1 MIQRTDAPSC
11 TKAGAKSL
19 SLVQMPLLFYPDSM
33 FFRSIPRK
41 VLPTMIA
48 VPHILAIQ
56 YRMTFR
62 TIAPPAITR
71 MLKYKSGD
79 CSFNT
84 PTDQLQFSFAELQF
98 FRWFCYLNVH
108 AFQNLFLKRNF
119 SYNSSRSLSP
129 DCFATLRYPQTYG
142 NGAAIHSFSQIT
154 LHRFRLNA
162 IP

>member
-1 MIQRTDAPSC
+1 MIMIQRTDAPSC

-56 YRMTFR
+56 YRMTVR
-62 TIAPPAITR
+62 TIAPPAIAR
-71 MLKYKSGD
+71 MLKNKSGD

-84 PTDQLQFSFAELQF
+84 PTNQLQFSFAKLHF
-98 FRWFCYLNVH
+98 SPGLCHLNLY
-108 AFQNLFLKRNF
+108 AFQNLFLERNF
-119 SYNSSRSLSP
+119 SYSSSNSLSP
-129 DCFATLRYPQTYG
+129 VCFALL
-142 NGAAIHSFSQIT
+142 HFSQT
-154 LHRFRLNA
+154 WGAMQQLTVSHKSPCTA
-162 IP
+162 SD